1 MHIVQTQVRRKN
13 AHWHK
18 RYEHGDKRYEHG
30 DKRYAHG
37 SMSSNIKIIDNTITS
52 MNFPNIHNIF
62 NEIFQRQ
69 LLQKNMDN

>member
-1 MHIVQTQVRRKN
+1 MVETQVRRRN
-13 AHWHK
+13 A
-18 RYEHGDKRYEHG
+18 HG

-37 SMSSNIKIIDNTITS
+37 SMCSNLTIIDNTITS

-69 LLQKNMDN
+69 LLQENMYN